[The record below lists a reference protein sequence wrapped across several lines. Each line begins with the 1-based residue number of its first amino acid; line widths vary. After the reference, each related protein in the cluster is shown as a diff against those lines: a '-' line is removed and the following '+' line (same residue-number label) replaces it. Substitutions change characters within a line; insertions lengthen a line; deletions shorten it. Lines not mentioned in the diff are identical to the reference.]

1 MNVGKR
7 SAPEWLILKVPQLSV
22 IAELLIRGPEPVH
35 FKEGL
40 YTLFWLFA
48 TSEPGAGAAARGVV
62 AGFEAG
68 YRGPRR
74 PGEPGRSP
82 RIQHTRDVVS
92 HVRVPRIG
100 PANYIMRPSHRA
112 VSTPLTRARRRHES
126 DTRQR
131 SCREAAPHETQSSTG
146 AAASATANPSPCRRV
161 PGVAGAGLGADANSH
176 FRRQIGHVFLLCSHV
191 VMHIRWK

>member
-22 IAELLIRGPEPVH
+22 IAELLIRDPEPVH

-40 YTLFWLFA
+40 FNTFLA
-48 TSEPGAGAAARGVV
+48 TSEPGAGAAAV
-62 AGFEAG
+62 AGFVKPG
-68 YRGPRR
+68 TRGPRR

-82 RIQHTRDVVS
+82 RIQHTRDVVL